1 METVPVNCNNCGA
14 PLEVAAG
21 AHYATCGH
29 CGARLAVRRTGSAAS
44 TEVLEKLDRT
54 TEKLADHLATL
65 TRQNEVERVD
75 REWEREQA
83 GYLITG
89 ENGARNLPTQRAG
102 VVIALIMGGFGL
114 IWTAFAASFAPF
126 PFPLFG
132 LVFVGFAVYAGLLQV
147 KSAGKLADAE
157 ARYHERRREA
167 LRKDPP
173 PAEGSP

>member
-21 AHYATCGH
+21 ANYATCGH

-54 TEKLADHLATL
+54 TERIAGHLEEL

-75 REWEREQA
+75 REWAQEQA
-83 GYLITG
+83 NYLVG
-89 ENGARNLPTQRAG
+89 GKDGRRHLPTQRAG
-102 VVIALIMGGFGL
+102 LVIALVMGGFGL
-114 IWTAFAASFAPF
+114 IWTAFAATFAPF

-132 LVFVGFAVYAGLLQV
+132 LLFVGFAVYTGLSQV
-147 KSAGKLADAE
+147 KGAEKYAEAE

-167 LRKDPP
+167 MRKDPDP
-173 PAEGSP
+173 PPG